1 MSDPRNSATARYSAT
16 ARSGRVLR
24 ASMLAAGLGFGLF
37 AGLAA
42 ASAAPLSGAGL
53 AAPGLATE
61 PIAYRHLKNRQLSVA
76 DSYGSP
82 SYPSYPRS
90 SQGMPFGGSDEVLEL
105 QRLHPETLWPRS
117 MRYFPYN

>member
-1 MSDPRNSATARYSAT
+1 MSDPRDSAT

-24 ASMLAAGLGFGLF
+24 ASMLAAGLGLGLF

-53 AAPGLATE
+53 AAPGFATE
-61 PIAYRHLKNRQLSVA
+61 PIAYRHLKNCQLYVA

-82 SYPSYPRS
+82 SYPSYPRFPSYPRS
-90 SQGMPFGGSDEVLEL
+90 SQGMPFGGSNEVLEL

>member
-1 MSDPRNSATARYSAT
+1 MSDPRNSVT

-61 PIAYRHLKNRQLSVA
+61 PIAYRHLKNCQLYVA
-76 DSYGSP
+76 ETSHRLTVIPLVSA
-82 SYPSYPRS
+82 
-90 SQGMPFGGSDEVLEL
+90 VLAGDAVRRK
-105 QRLHPETLWPRS
+105 Q
-117 MRYFPYN
+117 

>member
-1 MSDPRNSATARYSAT
+1 MSDPRNSVT

-61 PIAYRHLKNRQLSVA
+61 PIAYRHLKNRQLYVA
-76 DSYGSP
+76 ELLRLTVIPLVSAVLAGDAVRRKQRSP
-82 SYPSYPRS
+82 
-90 SQGMPFGGSDEVLEL
+90 
-105 QRLHPETLWPRS
+105 
-117 MRYFPYN
+117 

>member
-1 MSDPRNSATARYSAT
+1 MSDPRNSATARSD
-16 ARSGRVLR
+16 RVWR

-42 ASAAPLSGAGL
+42 ASAAPLSGGGL

-61 PIAYRHLKNRQLSVA
+61 PVAYRHLKNRQLYVA

-82 SYPSYPRS
+82 SFPSYPRS

>member
-1 MSDPRNSATARYSAT
+1 MSDPRNSVI
-16 ARSGRVLR
+16 ARSGAVLR
-24 ASMLAAGLGFGLF
+24 VSVLAAGLGFGLL
-37 AGLAA
+37 AGLGA

-61 PIAYRHLKNRQLSVA
+61 PITYRHLKNRQFYVA
-76 DSYGSP
+76 DSYGPP
-82 SYPSYPRS
+82 SFPSYPRP

-117 MRYFPYN
+117 MRYFPYH